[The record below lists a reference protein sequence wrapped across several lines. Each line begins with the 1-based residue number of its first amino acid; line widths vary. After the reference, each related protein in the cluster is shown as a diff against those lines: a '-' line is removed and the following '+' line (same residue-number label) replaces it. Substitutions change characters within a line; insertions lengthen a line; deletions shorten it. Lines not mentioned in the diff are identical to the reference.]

1 MIPSSKPRVCF
12 LTTSYPDF
20 PGSYRGIFVWR
31 AVHGLIE
38 RGYKISVVT
47 PKLFRKSKGF
57 EDNGDERIYRF
68 PFLSEEKLLVEY
80 DKVPVWRMITY
91 MLSGFFS
98 CARIVYRD
106 RCRLIHAHFVVP
118 TGLIA
123 VLVGRWMKMPVL
135 IQAHGS
141 DVTKYA
147 KLNRWMAWLTAFASK
162 KADHLIVVSDEL
174 AAILT
179 EQFGIQPDKITVRSC
194 GIDVT
199 HFRPMPRKQA
209 REQLNLP
216 EKYTIVLFV
225 GSLIRR
231 KGVDI
236 LLSAIARIVAHH
248 SRVKLIV
255 IGEGPF
261 LKQLEAQALDLAIDK
276 IVHFV
281 GRKSN
286 DELPFW
292 YAAAD
297 VFVLPSLREG
307 TPLALL
313 EALSCEVPVIVS
325 RAGGMVEVIEDGKN
339 GLLTDVADPVDL
351 ERKLSLLLA
360 DSDMRQRFKEAA
372 RDTVLSWADIQVEI
386 DSILDLYRNF
396 GAAAKHTNK
405 F

>member
-1 MIPSSKPRVCF
+1 MMFSSKPRVCV

-20 PGSYRGIFVWR
+20 PGSYRGIFVQR
-31 AVHGLIE
+31 AVQGLIE

-47 PKLFRKSKGF
+47 PKLFWKSKGF
-57 EDNGDERIYRF
+57 EDNGAERIYRF

-123 VLVGRWMKMPVL
+123 VLVGRWMRMPVI

-147 KLNRWMAWLTAFASK
+147 TLNRWMAWLTAFASK
-162 KADHLIVVSDEL
+162 KADHLIVASDEL

-179 EQFGIQPDKITVRSC
+179 KQAGIQPDKITVSSC

-209 REQLNLP
+209 REHLNLP
-216 EKYTIVLFV
+216 EKDTIVLFV
-225 GSLIRR
+225 GSLVRH

-292 YAAAD
+292 YSAAD

-325 RAGGMVEVIEDGKN
+325 RAGGMVKVIEDGKN
-339 GLLTDVADPVDL
+339 GLLTDIADPVDL

-360 DSDMRQRFKEAA
+360 DSDMRQRFKETA

-386 DSILDLYRNF
+386 DTILHLYRNF
-396 GAAAKHTNK
+396 GAAAKSTNR

>member
-1 MIPSSKPRVCF
+1 MMLSSKPRVCV

-57 EDNGDERIYRF
+57 EDNGEERIYRF

-123 VLVGRWMKMPVL
+123 VLVGRWMRMPVI

-199 HFRPMPRKQA
+199 HFRPMPRNQA

-292 YAAAD
+292 YSAAD

-339 GLLTDVADPVDL
+339 GLLTDIADPVDL
-351 ERKLSLLLA
+351 ERKLSVLLA

-386 DSILDLYRNF
+386 DTILHLYRNF
-396 GAAAKHTNK
+396 DAAAESTNRL
-405 F
+405 